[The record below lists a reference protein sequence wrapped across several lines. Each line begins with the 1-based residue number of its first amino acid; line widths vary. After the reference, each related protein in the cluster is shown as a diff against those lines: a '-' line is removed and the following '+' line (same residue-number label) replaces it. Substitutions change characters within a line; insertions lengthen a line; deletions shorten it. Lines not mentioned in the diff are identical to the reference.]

1 MKGNTMN
8 FESAREFSSSLR
20 RLARSADVFGY
31 DRKELL
37 MSLVQIAE
45 KYEEVADDLE
55 MKKIVQMQRD
65 WVEAN

>member
-37 MSLVQIAE
+37 MSLVQMAE

>member
-37 MSLVQIAE
+37 MSLVQMAE

-55 MKKIVQMQRD
+55 MKKIIQMQRD

>member
-1 MKGNTMN
+1 MN
-8 FESAREFSSSLR
+8 FESAREFSASLR

-37 MSLVQIAE
+37 MSLIQMAE

>member
-1 MKGNTMN
+1 MN

-37 MSLVQIAE
+37 MSLVQMAE

-55 MKKIVQMQRD
+55 MKKIVKMQRD

>member
-8 FESAREFSSSLR
+8 FESAREFSASLR

-37 MSLVQIAE
+37 MSLIQMAE

>member
-1 MKGNTMN
+1 MEI
-8 FESAREFSSSLR
+8 ESAREFSSSLR

-37 MSLVQIAE
+37 MSLIQMAE

-55 MKKIVQMQRD
+55 MKKIVQRQRD

>member
-1 MKGNTMN
+1 MEI
-8 FESAREFSSSLR
+8 ESAREFSSSLR

-37 MSLVQIAE
+37 MSLIQMAE